1 MIHAMTKSMNARERS
16 EREVEI
22 GNASGGGVGGS
33 SSELVNYAFSPS
45 CWACSG
51 PMNQHIHIK

>member
-22 GNASGGGVGGS
+22 GNASGGGVGEAAAS
-33 SSELVNYAFSPS
+33 WLIMHLVQVA
-45 CWACSG
+45 G
-51 PMNQHIHIK
+51 PNESTHSY